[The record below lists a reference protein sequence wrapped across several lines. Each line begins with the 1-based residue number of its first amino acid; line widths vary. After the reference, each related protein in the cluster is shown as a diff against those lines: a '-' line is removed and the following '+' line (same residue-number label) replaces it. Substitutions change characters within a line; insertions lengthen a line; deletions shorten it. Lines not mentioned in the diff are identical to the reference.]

1 MPKITFLPDNKT
13 VEAEVEQTILETA
26 GEANVA
32 LAHAC
37 GGKARCSTCRVA
49 VLGGYEAL
57 GERND
62 KEQALADK
70 LHFEPSVRLSCQTKV
85 TSDTTL
91 RRLVLDEEDLQ
102 EANQLH
108 RHDAASAGEEKDL
121 AILFSDIR
129 GFTTFSESLLPYDV
143 IHVLNKYFRRVGHII
158 GLNGG
163 HIDNYMGDG
172 VLALFGVDG
181 AEDST
186 FRAVKSG
193 LEMLEAVEDMKAYL
207 SQSYG
212 KTFEIGVGIH
222 FGEAVVGTIG
232 CGPSQRETVIGD
244 SVNFASRIESAN
256 KEAGTML
263 LISADALAEV
273 TGRVNAKPAITTTLK
288 GKSGEHTLHEV
299 TSLNPA

>member
-1 MPKITFLPDNKT
+1 MPQITFLPDNET
-13 VEAEVEQTILETA
+13 VEAEGDQTILETA
-26 GEANVA
+26 SKANVA

-49 VLGGYEAL
+49 IVDGNDAL
-57 GERND
+57 VERNE
-62 KEQALADK
+62 KEKALADK

-102 EANQLH
+102 EANQLLH
-108 RHDAASAGEEKDL
+108 HDAASAGEEKNL

-143 IHVLNKYFRRVGHII
+143 IHVLNKYFRRVGRII
-158 GLNGG
+158 GFNGG

-172 VLALFGVDG
+172 VLALFGADD

-244 SVNFASRIESAN
+244 SVNFASRVESAN
-256 KEAGTML
+256 KESGTRL
-263 LISADALAEV
+263 LISTDALGEV
-273 TGRVNAKPAITTTLK
+273 EGRVQSRPAITTTLK

-299 TSLNPA
+299 TSLSSA